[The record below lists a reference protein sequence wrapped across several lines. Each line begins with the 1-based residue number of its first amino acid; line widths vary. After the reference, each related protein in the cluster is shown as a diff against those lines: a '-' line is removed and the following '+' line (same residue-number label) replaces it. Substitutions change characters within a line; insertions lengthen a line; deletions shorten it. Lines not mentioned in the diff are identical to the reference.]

1 MNQPIQGLSASL
13 VVVIVPSLSPRE
25 VLAFV
30 EAHFLS
36 PDSRARPDLKT
47 KEERVSVSYPVS
59 ISYPSKHLLGTSWAA
74 PVEGDG
80 VKPLVSPP

>member
-47 KEERVSVSYPVS
+47 KEEGVSV
-59 ISYPSKHLLGTSWAA
+59 ISRQGSTYLLGASWAA